1 MIDWFFKQFQ
11 SKRVSSLEQFIAA
24 HHPKDIVDVERLMR
38 EYDRIQQRKQI
49 WN

>member
-1 MIDWFFKQFQ
+1 MVDWFFKQFQ
-11 SKRVSSLEQFIAA
+11 SKRVSSLEHFIIS

-38 EYDRIQQRKQI
+38 EYDRIQQRRQL